1 MKYSE
6 LNSEAQRVAQQSY
19 QIGWNE
25 THPNETFTAEQL
37 HEFCLDCDIYI
48 DYQQNGEVIGHE

>member
-6 LNSEAQRVAQQSY
+6 LNSEAKRVAQQSY

-25 THPNETFTAEQL
+25 THLDETFTPEQL
-37 HEFCLDCDIYI
+37 HEFCLDCDVYI